1 MSVRL
6 FHRGMRLVFV
16 VRRATGG
23 DARWW
28 VPSIRPHDWGTI
40 LTRPLALLELDPR
53 PDGPATISFRLGRM
67 GWTASRCWST
77 IWLRLDRGSAPKRT
91 LVAAALLKAARYGSD
106 KVRP

>member
-6 FHRGMRLVFV
+6 FHRGMRVVLVV
-16 VRRATGG
+16 QRGNAG
-23 DARWW
+23 DERWW
-28 VPSIRPHDWGTI
+28 VPSVRPHDWGAI
-40 LTRPLALLELDPR
+40 LRRPLELLDLDPQL
-53 PDGPATISFRLGRM
+53 DGTNTMTFRLGRM

-91 LVAAALLKAARYGSD
+91 LVAAALLKAARYGSG